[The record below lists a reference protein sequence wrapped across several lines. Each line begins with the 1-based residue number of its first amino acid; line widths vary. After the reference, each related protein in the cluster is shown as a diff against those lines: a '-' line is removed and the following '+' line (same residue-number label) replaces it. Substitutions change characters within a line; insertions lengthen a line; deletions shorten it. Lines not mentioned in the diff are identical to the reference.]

1 MNVVEKVQGTNH
13 FTNILIYPE
22 YNSLF
27 KWTVM
32 TISWIDLDDRPC
44 DMSTDWCGWKNVLGW
59 KRIQYREL
67 NQNHQD
73 EIDEGNYFKSFHTP
87 ADLFSISKPTKQS
100 LCQECNSDNLLL
112 QNCESR
118 RDQNNVE
125 EVCDENYCGAPFE
138 QILNAFSPQ
147 FVRFKCCEPL
157 SHISKNSSLCLG
169 SRL

>member
-1 MNVVEKVQGTNH
+1 MTCQLTGVDGKTCLDGKESNTESLTRTIKMRLTKVITLRVS
-13 FTNILIYPE
+13 ILRQTSFPSVSPP
-22 YNSLF
+22 NNGSV
-27 KWTVM
+27 KSVTP
-32 TISWIDLDDRPC
+32 TIC
-44 DMSTDWCGWKNVLGW
+44 
-59 KRIQYREL
+59 
-67 NQNHQD
+67 
-73 EIDEGNYFKSFHTP
+73 F
-87 ADLFSISKPTKQS
+87 
-100 LCQECNSDNLLL
+100 L

-125 EVCDENYCGAPFE
+125 EVCDENYCRAPFE